1 MKLLTTKQKNFIMII
16 KLISSFLNDSKENN
30 NLYFGIC
37 NFEECI
43 NKYNKDF
50 ILFTNKL
57 IVKFNEVEFLKSKE
71 TSIDLLKK
79 FLIDKYIYFLF
90 DNNISSIF
98 YVRNSSIETQTLN
111 IKLIIELG
119 KKLREKNAFYTLEL
133 TNKH

>member
-1 MKLLTTKQKNFIMII
+1 MII

-30 NLYFGIC
+30 NLYFGIY
-37 NFEECI
+37 NSEECI

-98 YVRNSSIETQTLN
+98 YVRNSSNET
-111 IKLIIELG
+111 
-119 KKLREKNAFYTLEL
+119 
-133 TNKH
+133 